1 MHYVR
6 RSNLRLIRIP
16 NIRGAIMVD
25 EKKVRLAGMA
35 KIIERFNVLEI
46 FKEKKGDVYA
56 IQALFE
62 EQGTPTSIRVVRK
75 IKKLIDGGKIGGDK
89 DAPPSP
95 LDEKTKALIE
105 KTEDMVAQTKGMV
118 SKIDAVI
125 ESKVKEKVDSLVKK
139 LPLVEFT
146 VNDIKRRKVKK
157 IKATLPAEFK
167 KMVALAQARRHIY
180 LVGPAGCGKTYLAG
194 KLAEVLALDF
204 ASISCSLGMSE
215 SQLAGWLVPTGKGG
229 QFEYR
234 RSPFV
239 KAYEEGGVFLM
250 DEIDSADPNTL
261 TFMNSALA
269 NKQFSIPNR
278 PNEVAVRHPDFVF
291 IACANTFGNG
301 ADRMYVGR
309 NQLDTATLDRFRIG
323 TIEMDYDDG
332 VEKSL
337 VREDILT
344 WGRKVRSTVNRAG
357 LRRVVS
363 TRFLQDLSIMAGSA
377 PDYYGKPK
385 DWVATLTSG
394 WSEDEVRN
402 ISQL

>member
-1 MHYVR
+1 MTEKR
-6 RSNLRLIRIP
+6 KRSASVPKLMENFDMEEVFNGCEGSIYIVQTFLEEKGFTTSTRVLRKL
-16 NIRGAIMVD
+16 
-25 EKKVRLAGMA
+25 KKM
-35 KIIERFNVLEI
+35 
-46 FKEKKGDVYA
+46 
-56 IQALFE
+56 IQE
-62 EQGTPTSIRVVRK
+62 
-75 IKKLIDGGKIGGDK
+75 GKIGRGN
-89 DAPPSP
+89 ATPPPSP
-95 LDEKTKALIE
+95 LDDKTKALLK
-105 KTEDMVAQTKGMV
+105 KTEDILNKMDST
-118 SKIDAVI
+118 I

-139 LPLVEFT
+139 LPLIEFK

-194 KLAEVLALDF
+194 KLAEVLVLDF

-250 DEIDSADPNTL
+250 DELDSADPNTL

-269 NKQFSIPNR
+269 NEQFSIPNR
-278 PNEVAVRHPDFVF
+278 PEKVAKKHSDFVF

-323 TIEMDYDDG
+323 TIEMDYDHG

-337 VREDILT
+337 VREDILV
-344 WGRKVRSTVNRAG
+344 WGQKVRASVNRAG

-363 TRFLQDLSIMAGSA
+363 TRFLQDLSIMAESA
-377 PDYYGKPK
+377 PDYYGAEK

-394 WSEDEVRN
+394 WSEDEVRTV
-402 ISQL
+402 SHV